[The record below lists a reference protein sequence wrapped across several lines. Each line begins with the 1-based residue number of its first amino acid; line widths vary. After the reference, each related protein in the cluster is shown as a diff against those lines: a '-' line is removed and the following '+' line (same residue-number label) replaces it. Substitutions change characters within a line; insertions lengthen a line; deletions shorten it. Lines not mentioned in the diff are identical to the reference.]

1 VGDSAIVVGA
11 RTQALSLLGQRLSD
25 VPALV
30 RDGLER
36 GDVAVCERL
45 SISMGEVRD
54 TLILLGRPAI
64 ALVAADTVRVID
76 AVATDTLV
84 ERPANGPEDLL
95 RAVLG
100 AHEVLSDVVAEA
112 AEARR
117 VDDVPDSALPALGV
131 LNALRALL
139 GDSFL
144 SSALLLAL
152 DIRIVH
158 GEPERDSDTFA
169 PAVRT
174 MRPRLM
180 RQLVD
185 WFKAVNEG
193 DADKASAATASL
205 ATLIG
210 SLADDARAARL
221 GVEERD
227 VLSAAAGIAEAVSTR
242 RLSDDGA
249 LRRLF
254 GQFERWLVDRWVAP
268 SRVRPGADSAPRHTL
283 LRNLLFYVA
292 TTTPPSDDRV
302 WSDLVERYSLDRVA
316 RLARARAAADDRA
329 VSTERP
335 PGRRLRRDV
344 VARVRDDL
352 QPLVDWLAQGGRDGT
367 DRSAVQRCDRLR
379 ELLPVFELLGARHC
393 RQRLEEAL
401 AALDAGAGIELDEA
415 ARLALARQ
423 FVLFDEALTDLER
436 GWPRAPRPTTVMSE
450 QGGVLSQRMALVGRR
465 ADDADQQL
473 SSRHDAIDLLVAEAR
488 RRLADS
494 EGALERAL
502 APQQDTGMPVEPL
515 TARLRLVARALDIV
529 PRPEASALIDR
540 LADIVGWLPARPTS
554 RTREALAEY
563 VVSIDAC
570 LASDG
575 RHATNGSADPLDA
588 AERAL
593 AALERHLPAARA
605 MSGVVSLHEV
615 AVQEPD
621 PIGAEGAETLDATA
635 RDEGDEP
642 RSTDVALDAFAAIGA
657 ALAEDSPDVEAL
669 SGAFGALR
677 LVAREAGHEQLE
689 RLATAAGRRLSLC
702 ATPLSASTATAILD
716 AHLALPQLIEGLDD
730 PARAV
735 VLDDLDDTLR
745 ALDVDLADTS
755 EGDDAIDG
763 TLREVFVAEC
773 AQHLSV
779 LEDELDTARQ
789 APVAPPPSDRLL
801 RALHTLSGSARTAAA
816 MRVDEIVRPMHHG
829 AMALQA
835 RGEPLDAGAIALF
848 SEAVVSL
855 EQARQ
860 ALEQDDEAPSPRDGL
875 ISELAAISQASGQA
889 SGQASDPARTRSPF
903 RASAAPEPADPVE
916 PRVPRRHSL
925 DEIFAEEARELLD
938 RLASIAD
945 GPGPQENRADRALMA
960 LHTLKG
966 SARVAGQSRL
976 ADRAHEAESEVS
988 SAISDPDC
996 AERLRTIRRELDAL
1010 LVSPRVP
1017 LQAPSTA
1024 IASPDLGTEGR
1035 AVEAGPPDEQAD
1047 APFDEAAMVSS
1058 EAELPE
1064 DWAIDSSTD
1073 LASLFEGSQGPEP
1086 EWAPHEIDPMP
1097 AADGPIAD
1105 TPELTR
1111 VRERD
1116 WERLMTLAQDIA
1128 GSQARLSAELI
1139 RVQEASRELE
1149 LAAQRWR
1156 RLPAAATVLETEAA
1170 RELLSDLGSVRVTLR
1185 DALRSVDTEQR
1196 RGARAGIALQQ
1207 DLVRARLV
1215 RFDACRD
1222 RLRRT
1227 LEDAASAVSR
1237 QAELVIDGGAT
1248 TLDATLH
1255 GRLLP
1260 ALEHLVRNAV
1270 VHGIEA
1276 ADERERRGKPR
1287 CGRVQLSVSI
1297 EGVDIVIRLHDD
1309 GRGIDV
1315 EGVADQLGVPP
1326 ESLGSPAALLDAL
1339 ANSGLSTVDDATEIG
1354 GHGLGVGAVR
1364 ERLAELGGRLRLVT
1378 VADADSGALFELRLP
1393 QRIPVQQVVLVEAG
1407 ELVAVPVSVIAGI
1420 EPVAADTDD
1429 DVRLAA
1435 LLGHEVVAEG
1445 GGDRSAWRRLR
1456 LASGGDVDGVRVDAV
1471 IGYREIVVQTL
1482 DVQLASLGRYTG
1494 IAALPDGRRVFVID
1508 PAALGAAGPDTLLPA
1523 IDSAASSERPLALI
1537 ADDSPT
1543 QRAWSTDTFES
1554 LGYRV
1559 LVTRDGREALDALE
1573 RCRPDVMLLDVD
1585 MPRVDGFGVLEA
1597 LQQEGGA
1604 LFPILVLTS
1613 RHSARDRSAALAFG
1627 AADFLAKPGSR
1638 EMLQEALLRA
1648 GAPVSVAG

>member
-11 RTQALSLLGQRLSD
+11 RTQALAVLGQRLSD
-25 VPALV
+25 VPTLV

-36 GDVAVCERL
+36 GDATACERL
-45 SISMGEVRD
+45 QALLVEVRD

-64 ALVAADTVRVID
+64 ALVAGDAARVVD
-76 AVATDTLV
+76 AVATGTLV

-112 AEARR
+112 VEARR
-117 VDDVPDSALPALGV
+117 SDDVPDTALPALDV

-139 GDSFL
+139 GDAFL

-152 DIRIVH
+152 DIRID
-158 GEPERDSDTFA
+158 ENDPLPDPEAFA
-169 PAVRT
+169 PAVRAL
-174 MRPRLM
+174 RPRLM

-185 WFKAVNEG
+185 WFKAVNEEN
-193 DADKASAATASL
+193 ADKASAATASL
-205 ATLIG
+205 ALLIG
-210 SLADDARAARL
+210 SLADDARAAGL
-221 GVEERD
+221 GVEEQD
-227 VLSAAAGIAEAVSTR
+227 VLGAAAGIAEAVSTR

-254 GQFERWLVDRWVAP
+254 GQFERWLVERWIAP
-268 SRVRPGADSAPRHTL
+268 SRARPGVGPAPRFTL
-283 LRNLLFYVA
+283 LRNLLYYVA
-292 TTTPPSDDRV
+292 TATPPSDDRV
-302 WSDLVERYSLDRVA
+302 WADLVERYSLDRVA
-316 RLARARAAADDRA
+316 RLARAGIDADAPGFAAQR
-329 VSTERP
+329 S

-352 QPLVDWLAQGGRDGT
+352 QPLVDWLAQGGRT
-367 DRSAVQRCDRLR
+367 SSDRAAVQRGDRLR
-379 ELLPVFELLGARHC
+379 ELLPVFELLGAQRC
-393 RQRLEEAL
+393 RQRLSDAL
-401 AALDAGAGIELDEA
+401 ASLDAGSEEGLDEP
-415 ARLALARQ
+415 ARLSLARQ

-436 GWPRAPRPTTVMSE
+436 GWPQPPRPVPAMSE

-465 ADDADQQL
+465 ADDADQQV
-473 SSRHDAIDLLVAEAR
+473 SSRHDAVGALVGEAR

-494 EGALERAL
+494 ETALERAVGG
-502 APQQDTGMPVEPL
+502 QDDGMPTEPL
-515 TARLRLVARALDIV
+515 ATRLRRIARALDIV

-540 LADIVGWLPARPTS
+540 LADIVGWLPDEPSAQA
-554 RTREALAEY
+554 REALAEY

-570 LASDG
+570 LANDG
-575 RHATNGSADPLDA
+575 RQATNAAADPLDA
-588 AERAL
+588 AEHAL

-605 MSGVVSLHEV
+605 LDGVVPARPPSIEVPEPIDRTHEP
-615 AVQEPD
+615 Q
-621 PIGAEGAETLDATA
+621 
-635 RDEGDEP
+635 
-642 RSTDVALDAFAAIGA
+642 RSSADGSRPTDRALDAFAAIGA
-657 ALAEDSPDVEAL
+657 ALADDVPDVDTLA
-669 SGAFGALR
+669 GAFGTLR
-677 LVAREAGHEQLE
+677 LAARETGHEQLE

-702 ATPLSASTATAILD
+702 SLPLSASTASAILD

-730 PARAV
+730 PAGAV

-745 ALDVDLADTS
+745 ALDVDATEPMDA
-755 EGDDAIDG
+755 DDAIDG

-773 AQHLSV
+773 AQHLVV
-779 LEDELDTARQ
+779 LEDELAAMRR
-789 APVAPPPSDRLL
+789 APVALPPSDRLL

-816 MRVDEIVRPMHHG
+816 TRVDEIARPMHHG

-835 RGEPLDAGAIALF
+835 RAEPLDSASVALF
-848 SEAVVSL
+848 EEAVT
-855 EQARQ
+855 
-860 ALEQDDEAPSPRDGL
+860 ALERARLGYERDDEAPAPRDGL
-875 ISELAAISQASGQA
+875 TGELGAIGQA
-889 SGQASDPARTRSPF
+889 PVSLPATRIPPVPE
-903 RASAAPEPADPVE
+903 RVGAPAVRPAK
-916 PRVPRRHSL
+916 RHSL

-938 RLASIAD
+938 KLAAIAD
-945 GPGPQENRADRALMA
+945 GPGPQGPRADRALMA

-966 SARVAGQSRL
+966 SARVAGQPQL
-976 ADRAHEAESEVS
+976 ADRAHEAESEV
-988 SAISDPDC
+988 AAAASDADC
-996 AERLRTIRRELDAL
+996 IARLRTVRRELDAL
-1010 LVSPRVP
+1010 LVSPMASVRPVP
-1017 LQAPSTA
+1017 ATVADRHAPG
-1024 IASPDLGTEGR
+1024 SPFPADEPADLI
-1035 AVEAGPPDEQAD
+1035 DD
-1047 APFDEAAMVSS
+1047 SPFDEAESPPA
-1058 EAELPE
+1058 EADLPDDGSIDVVTGPEADLARVYDDPTLPE
-1064 DWAIDSSTD
+1064 PSGTAW
-1073 LASLFEGSQGPEP
+1073 LAE
-1086 EWAPHEIDPMP
+1086 AADPVP
-1097 AADGPIAD
+1097 GADGPIAD

-1128 GSQARLSAELI
+1128 GSQARLSAELV

-1170 RELLSDLGSVRVTLR
+1170 RELLSDLSSVRVTLR
-1185 DALRSVDTEQR
+1185 DALRAVDTEQR

-1215 RFDACRD
+1215 RFDACRE
-1222 RLRRT
+1222 RLART

-1237 QAELVIDGGAT
+1237 EAELIIDGGAT

-1270 VHGIEA
+1270 VHGIED
-1276 ADERERRGKPR
+1276 ADERERSGKPR
-1287 CGRVQLSVSI
+1287 CGRVRLSASI
-1297 EGVDIVIRLHDD
+1297 EGVDILIRLHDD

-1315 EGVADQLGVPP
+1315 GRVAERLGVDPS
-1326 ESLGSPAALLDAL
+1326 SLDSSAALLEAL
-1339 ANSGLSTVDDATEIG
+1339 ANSGLSTVDDATEIS
-1354 GHGLGVGAVR
+1354 GHGIGVGAVR
-1364 ERLAELGGRLRLVT
+1364 ERLSELGGRLRLVEA
-1378 VADADSGALFELRLP
+1378 ADGLTGARFELRLP
-1393 QRIPVQQVVLVEAG
+1393 QRIPVQQVVLVQAG
-1407 ELVAVPVSVIAGI
+1407 ELVAVPVNTITGI
-1420 EPVAADTDD
+1420 EPIAADTDED
-1429 DVRLAA
+1429 TRLAS
-1435 LLGHEVVAEG
+1435 LLGHEAVPERS
-1445 GGDRSAWRRLR
+1445 GDRSAWRRLR
-1456 LASGGDVDGVRVDAV
+1456 VSTGGDVESVRVESV
-1471 IGYREIVVQTL
+1471 IGYREIVVQPL

-1508 PAALGAAGPDTLLPA
+1508 PAALGEARPHL
-1523 IDSAASSERPLALI
+1523 ASPIAENAPGDRPLALI

-1543 QRAWSTDTFES
+1543 QRAWSSDTFES

-1604 LFPILVLTS
+1604 VFPILVLTS

-1627 AADFLAKPGSR
+1627 AADFLAKPGSQ
-1638 EMLQEALLRA
+1638 EMLHDALVRA
-1648 GAPVSVAG
+1648 GAPVPDGA